1 MATYTYNISEIPA
14 DFINKEVSINQSD
27 SNLIESFEINTQFNQ
42 SKHRI
47 DLLVYSLDNVL
58 QEQNTGYQ
66 RYSQLLNAAGAGKN
80 GASNIT
86 INPKEDM
93 LSLGYESGDV
103 RLLYTFTNNLFTD
116 GIFGGD
122 LFIENISPDGT
133 EIRALSTN
141 LKAVSYTHLTLPTTD

>member
-133 EIRALSTN
+133 EIRA
-141 LKAVSYTHLTLPTTD
+141 VSYTHLRAHET